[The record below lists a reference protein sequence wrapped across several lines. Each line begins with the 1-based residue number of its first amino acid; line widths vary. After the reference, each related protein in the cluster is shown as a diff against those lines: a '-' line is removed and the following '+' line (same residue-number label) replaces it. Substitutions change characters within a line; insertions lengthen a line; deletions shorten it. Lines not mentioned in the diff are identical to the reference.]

1 MINNMGN
8 PQLIYVK
15 KCQPGGGL
23 ILNIF
28 PYRIRDS

>member
-15 KCQPGGGL
+15 KCQPGGA